1 MLEYP
6 TTNTRWSNVRW
17 KRFAMVAVTRVFFLR
32 YTTSRSVVKCWTKWL
47 FCFSL
52 GPTHMP
58 ISSLYVVPGN
68 FSLSTTVWKL
78 CTQILPSCSR
88 YLLFRKYVHVYIYI
102 YTFANQG
109 ARVSHS
115 QRYLSSSETLRF
127 IVPRQWMVHSEQQVS
142 CRMNK
147 TVTIKM
153 SYRYSENGPLL
164 S

>member
-17 KRFAMVAVTRVFFLR
+17 KRFAMVAVTRVFFPTIYKR
-32 YTTSRSVVKCWTKWL
+32 VVQWSNAGPNDF

-58 ISSLYVVPGN
+58 ISSLYVVPRN

-88 YLLFRKYVHVYIYI
+88 YLLFRKYVHVYIYLH
-102 YTFANQG
+102 TFANQG
-109 ARVSHS
+109 ARVSHVIC
-115 QRYLSSSETLRF
+115 QALRF

-142 CRMNK
+142 CRMTK

-153 SYRYSENGPLL
+153 SYRYSTNGPLV